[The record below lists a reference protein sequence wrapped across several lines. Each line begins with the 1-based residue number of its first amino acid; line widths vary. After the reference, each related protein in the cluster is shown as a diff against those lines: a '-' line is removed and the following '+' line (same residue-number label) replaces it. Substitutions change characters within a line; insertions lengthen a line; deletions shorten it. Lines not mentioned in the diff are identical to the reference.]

1 MMVMTEMGERGG
13 VDFIT
18 VSRSKEGELS
28 FSIPFVF
35 TVKFSATSKAQTP
48 YAYAFIAWVSN
59 W

>member
-1 MMVMTEMGERGG
+1 MMVMTEMGERGSE
-13 VDFIT
+13 FHYT
-18 VSRSKEGELS
+18 FSLKREGELE

-35 TVKFSATSKAQTP
+35 VVKFPATSKAQTP

>member
-18 VSRSKEGELS
+18 LSHSKEGELI

-35 TVKFSATSKAQTP
+35 AVKFPATSKAQTP
-48 YAYAFIAWVSN
+48 YAYAFIAWV
-59 W
+59 